1 MELCQKLFVVLFLFS
16 YSGLAAQHVDDELV
30 CLEVVGI
37 AMHNKEPLDGVNV
50 TLYQE
55 NEEME
60 MQEVTNVSYHEH
72 SFMFKLQRNSYYT
85 IQIAKT
91 GFVSRMIAVST
102 RLPENVTADPVFRY
116 EFEVELFKEKKGVN
130 DYYLDFPVG
139 LIDYDVKKGVFISH
153 GKYTKHIKG
162 KIGEAMKQTSID
174 KLKH

>member
-1 MELCQKLFVVLFLFS
+1 MELCQRLFVFLFLFS
-16 YSGLAAQHVDDELV
+16 YSGLTAQHVEDDLV

-37 AMHNKEPLDGVNV
+37 AMYNKEPLDAVNV

-60 MQEVTNVSYHEH
+60 MQEITNVSYHEH

-91 GFVSRMIAVST
+91 GFVSRMIAIST
-102 RLPENVTADPVFRY
+102 RLPEDETADPAFRY
-116 EFEVELFKEKKGVN
+116 EFEVELFKEKKDVN

-139 LIDYDVKKGVFISH
+139 LIDYDDKKGRFISH

-162 KIGEAMKQTSID
+162 KIGEIMKQASID
-174 KLKH
+174 KQKH